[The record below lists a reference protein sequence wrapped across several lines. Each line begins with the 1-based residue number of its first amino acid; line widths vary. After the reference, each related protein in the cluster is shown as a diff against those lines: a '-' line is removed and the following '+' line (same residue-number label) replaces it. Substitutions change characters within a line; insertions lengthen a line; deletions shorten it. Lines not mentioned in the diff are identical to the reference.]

1 MTRIT
6 RTIGAALAAAT
17 LLALTLTAG
26 GTHKQRVQLAKLSSL
41 PASQPL
47 GIDPPA
53 GDYYSYAPSVVEQ
66 GDTRHVFYCGNAVS
80 GRFGDH
86 VMLSIGARQ
95 PDGSWDYGKPRIAF
109 GPTSDLVWANYHTCD
124 PELIRGSFTWG
135 GKTYPWAMFFTA
147 YGCGVQVRP
156 CPEEHIYPNQ
166 LGVAFADTIGAGPSG
181 WRIYPQPLIGYGMEF
196 GTCEPRAYCIG
207 QPAVTSIDGAGRLM
221 LFYQGWGGFVWRDV
235 NLADMGAPVI
245 GERRYLPAE
254 GLPDW
259 LHNASLVYDPALDR
273 FWGVYDTGVT
283 NKQPYG
289 VPVQTDTSIVSIS
302 ASDLWS
308 NTGSWRLEETVTG
321 AHSGFAF
328 NHNAG
333 LARTVY
339 GRPAPGPVL
348 EVVHA
353 VAHARSSG
361 AGGWGE
367 WTYRLWSTTYSLP
380 ATQ

>member
-1 MTRIT
+1 MN
-6 RTIGAALAAAT
+6 LK
-17 LLALTLTAG
+17 LTAG
-26 GTHKQRVQLAKLSSL
+26 IAVAAAVLIGVTITAAPGQQPVRLVKLSSL
-41 PASQPL
+41 PASEPL

-53 GDYYSYAPSVVEQ
+53 GDYYSYAPSVVQQ
-66 GDTRHVFYCGNAVS
+66 GDTRHVFYCGNAAS
-80 GRFGDH
+80 GKFGDH

-109 GPTSDLVWANYHTCD
+109 GPTDDLVWANFHTCD
-124 PELIRGSFTWG
+124 PELIRGSFTWNNH
-135 GKTYPWAMFFTA
+135 TYPWAMFFTA
-147 YGCGVQVRP
+147 YGCGVITRP

-166 LGVAFADTIGAGPSG
+166 LGVAFADTIDAGPDG
-181 WRIYPQPLIGYGMEF
+181 WKIYPEPLIGYELDWGEK
-196 GTCEPRAYCIG
+196 CAPRSYCIG

-221 LFYQGWGGFVWRDV
+221 LFYQGWGGFIWRDV
-235 NLADMGAPVI
+235 DLSDMDAPVI
-245 GERRYLPAE
+245 GQRRFLPDE

-259 LHNASLVYDPALDR
+259 LHNASLVYDPARDR
-273 FWGVYDTGVT
+273 FWASYDTGVT

-302 ASDLWS
+302 GPDLWN

-321 AHSGFAF
+321 AHSGYAF
-328 NHNAG
+328 NHNSG
-333 LARTVY
+333 LERTVY
-339 GRPAPGPVL
+339 GRLVSETSL

-353 VAHARSSG
+353 VAHARSDG